1 MARRK
6 RVVLAET
13 KFDRDYEYKFPN
25 FNDTLKPGDLFK
37 VRGEYGVKFKF
48 ACVVT
53 NKETGAQWIDCF
65 EVNRGTK
72 GLQAGVQRSF
82 KFDRIKR
89 IPRKRVN
96 KKYVS

>member
-6 RVVLAET
+6 KNILAET
-13 KFDRDYEYKFPN
+13 KFEREYEYPFPN

-37 VRGEYGVKFKF
+37 VKGEYGIKFKF
-48 ACVVT
+48 HSVVT

-65 EVNRGTK
+65 EVHRGK
-72 GLQAGVQRSF
+72 GGLQSGVQRSF

-89 IPRKRVN
+89 IPRKRY
-96 KKYVS
+96 KKV